1 MLENLLPNFRDP
13 SAIDAEQ
20 EQMRQNFKMSMGGRD
35 YSYDEVMGNMQT
47 EIQGMREQM
56 DKLGSSVAIQ
66 NEAGQAPRQ
75 TVTNAPHLEVNVN
88 IDTAVTQDSES
99 MSRLADQVADKIT
112 PVVEQALGSGELAY

>member
-1 MLENLLPNFRDP
+1 
-13 SAIDAEQ
+13 
-20 EQMRQNFKMSMGGRD
+20 MSMGGRD

-56 DKLGSSVAIQ
+56 EKLGSSAAIQ
-66 NEAGQAPRQ
+66 NEAGQAPQQ
-75 TVTNAPHLEVNVN
+75 TVTNSPHLEIQVN

-99 MSRLADQVADKIT
+99 MSRLADTVADRIT